1 MCKTAAKWVPHN
13 LNEVQQCI
21 NYETCPIDLE
31 CFHHEGDMLNL
42 ITAIN
47 ESGQG
52 SM

>member
-13 LNEVQQCI
+13 LNEVQQCLH
-21 NYETCPIDLE
+21 YETSPINLE
-31 CFHHEGDMLNL
+31 CFHHEGDMLNE